1 MTEGARSE
9 YCAARVYDPP
19 PQKKKRCYREMPKKR
34 LTDEEKAKKK
44 EQKLIRN
51 EVARLSE
58 IYINI
63 DEKKRKSSEGL
74 IENAAYTRIKLQ
86 SLKAF
91 IDENGFTEMF
101 SQSENQTPYARTRP
115 EAEMFN
121 KLLGHYLKYIKELN
135 DLLPKPL
142 SKSETM
148 PDGFET
154 FVEDRDKA

>member
-1 MTEGARSE
+1 MS
-9 YCAARVYDPP
+9 DSI
-19 PQKKKRCYREMPKKR
+19 K
-34 LTDEEKAKKK
+34 EKEKKK
-44 EQKLIRN
+44 EKAAVKREIK
-51 EVARLSE
+51 RLNE
-58 IYINI
+58 IYAEI
-63 DEKKRKSSEGL
+63 DEKKKKSSEGL

-135 DLLPKPL
+135 DLLPKPV
-142 SKSETM
+142 KTDTVM
-148 PDGFET
+148 PDGFDM
-154 FVEDRDKA
+154 FVESRDKA